1 MMITDRF
8 PDKEVFMRT
17 LAIPILVFTLLAL
30 AEDEAPQP
38 GDQVA
43 ISVQNQYIYPMPAF
57 YASPTQPVTY
67 GTLAVIEE
75 VQGEWYRVTTSL
87 DRSGWIH
94 MTAVTGAIEAS
105 YGGTGASGSV
115 TSDEIML
122 AGRGFSQDIEE
133 TYAGEN
139 PELDFSLVD
148 MMETSWEVSSD
159 QLYQFLLEGNLIEGT
174 GASASTPAST
184 STTSTT
190 TGGRGQ

>member
-1 MMITDRF
+1 
-8 PDKEVFMRT
+8 MRSAT
-17 LAIPILVFTLLAL
+17 IPMLVLALLAL
-30 AEDEAPQP
+30 ADNEAPQP

-43 ISVQNQYIYPMPAF
+43 IAVQNQFIYPMPAF

-75 VQGEWYRVTTSL
+75 VQGEWYRVTTAL
-87 DRSGWIH
+87 DRTGWIH

-122 AGRGFSQDIEE
+122 AGRGFSKDIEE

-148 MMETSWEVSSD
+148 MMETSWNVSSD

-174 GASASTPAST
+174 GASAST
-184 STTSTT
+184 STTTTT